1 MGIIVKQLIFN
12 TMLENNNKIVGNN
25 QQTESEAKLVSN
37 TLNPESMEDKDTL
50 KRELEGNNMEINNL
64 KNSTMKISL
73 EELINE
79 FDLSA
84 TIKSLYQELKKAK
97 EKLAQAKE
105 NRQKNALRKVAR
117 AKKALKEELQ
127 KNLLPTPIEKW
138 KPKEEEGK
146 LVIERK
152 IEMVILGYAPSIINL
167 STTNDKLAMD
177 IVNDDLLEKD
187 STKYLATADI
197 FYQENIEL
205 RDLNGNI
212 IPANTADVCYMLGS
226 VKDQR
231 IIQAIHKLNIDALV
245 EGTDLRII
253 KNIQK
258 REFTSIKELAK
269 YCSTNTLLDRSL
281 KGKEK
286 LSLAVL
292 ATEDEFIK
300 KISETCASEKMPAS
314 TAIKYYNLGKRFTN
328 TELCNAARGIL
339 TGEFKYDLSCG
350 DKIIA
355 VLHELNFGEEIK
367 KRYIIDAFASFTNLQ
382 NEKEEPYGFHT
393 ALEAL
398 RAFNTSDIKIIQAT
412 KTDKVNLIVSRLTA
426 RIPKEE
432 MKA

>member
-1 MGIIVKQLIFN
+1 
-12 TMLENNNKIVGNN
+12 MLENNNKIVGNN

-79 FDLSA
+79 LDLSA
-84 TIKSLYQELKKAK
+84 TIKSLYEELKKAK

-105 NRQKNALRKVAR
+105 ERKKNALRKVAR

-300 KISETCASEKMPAS
+300 KLVK
-314 TAIKYYNLGKRFTN
+314 LVR
-328 TELCNAARGIL
+328 R
-339 TGEFKYDLSCG
+339 
-350 DKIIA
+350 
-355 VLHELNFGEEIK
+355 K
-367 KRYIIDAFASFTNLQ
+367 KCQQVQL
-382 NEKEEPYGFHT
+382 
-393 ALEAL
+393 
-398 RAFNTSDIKIIQAT
+398 
-412 KTDKVNLIVSRLTA
+412 
-426 RIPKEE
+426 
-432 MKA
+432 

>member
-1 MGIIVKQLIFN
+1 MTTHVRFVPFITIIPL
-12 TMLENNNKIVGNN
+12 
-25 QQTESEAKLVSN
+25 
-37 TLNPESMEDKDTL
+37 
-50 KRELEGNNMEINNL
+50 
-64 KNSTMKISL
+64 
-73 EELINE
+73 
-79 FDLSA
+79 LSA
-84 TIKSLYQELKKAK
+84 
-97 EKLAQAKE
+97 
-105 NRQKNALRKVAR
+105 
-117 AKKALKEELQ
+117 
-127 KNLLPTPIEKW
+127 PI
-138 KPKEEEGK
+138 
-146 LVIERK
+146 
-152 IEMVILGYAPSIINL
+152 
-167 STTNDKLAMD
+167 
-177 IVNDDLLEKD
+177 
-187 STKYLATADI
+187 
-197 FYQENIEL
+197 
-205 RDLNGNI
+205 
-212 IPANTADVCYMLGS
+212 
-226 VKDQR
+226 QR

-367 KRYIIDAFASFTNLQ
+367 KRYIIDAFASFTKLQ